1 MASRVALLV
10 SAYRNHKSVPWSEGL
25 AAIQRVIFAV
35 YDKADELRLR
45 THVGEF
51 ELATQQAGKRWL
63 LLDVTN
69 AFPEWMAAQEYR
81 DAYFESPEDLAGYQ
95 SGELT
100 EFVATLADTLRSR
113 IASDADRDTVVAL
126 LGVGTLFGLARVST
140 VVEAI
145 KDAVPGR
152 LLVFFP
158 GEYHPDTHTYRL
170 LDARD
175 GWNYLAVPL
184 LAQDSTQRTF

>member
-1 MASRVALLV
+1 MSSRVSKLGTV
-10 SAYRNHKSVPWSEGL
+10 YRQHLSVPWQAGL

-45 THVGEF
+45 ANVGEF
-51 ELATQQAGKRWL
+51 ELATQQAGKQWL

-69 AFPEWMAAQEYR
+69 SFPEWMAAQEYR
-81 DAYFESPEDLAGYQ
+81 DAYFESPDDLAGYQ
-95 SGELT
+95 TGELT
-100 EFVATLADTLRSR
+100 EFVADLTSKLKSD
-113 IASDADRDTVVAL
+113 IAAKAGPDTVVAL
-126 LGVGTLFGLARVST
+126 LGVGTLFGLARVSS
-140 VVEAI
+140 VVEGI
-145 KDAVPGR
+145 KESVQGR

-158 GEYHPDTHTYRL
+158 GEHHPENHTYRL

-184 LAQDSTQRTF
+184 LAQE

>member
-1 MASRVALLV
+1 VSSKVAKV
-10 SAYRNHKSVPWSEGL
+10 ITAYRQHLTVPWQVGL

-35 YDKADELRLR
+35 YDKTDELRLR
-45 THVGEF
+45 ANVDEF
-51 ELATQQAGKRWL
+51 ALATQQAGKQWL
-63 LLDVTN
+63 LIDVTD
-69 AFPEWMAAQEYR
+69 AFPKWMVAQEYR

-100 EFVATLADTLRSR
+100 EFVASLTEQLKSR
-113 IASDADRDTVVAL
+113 IAAEAGPDTVVAL
-126 LGVGTLFGLARVST
+126 MGLGSLFGVARVSA
-140 VVEAI
+140 VVEGI
-145 KDAVPGR
+145 KETVAGR

-158 GEYHPDTHTYRL
+158 GEYHPENHTYRL

-184 LAQDSTQRTF
+184 LATE

>member
-1 MASRVALLV
+1 M
-10 SAYRNHKSVPWSEGL
+10 
-25 AAIQRVIFAV
+25 

-45 THVGEF
+45 ANVEEF
-51 ELATQQAGKRWL
+51 ALATRQAGKQWL
-63 LLDVTN
+63 LLDLTN
-69 AFPEWMAAQEYR
+69 AFPEWMASQEYR

-100 EFVATLADTLRSR
+100 EFITDLNTKLKAR
-113 IASDADRDTVVAL
+113 ITAEAGPDTVVAL
-126 LGVGTLFGLARVST
+126 LGVGTLFGLARVSS
-140 VVEAI
+140 VVEGI
-145 KDAVPGR
+145 KEAVQGR

-158 GEYHPDTHTYRL
+158 GEHHPENHTYRL

-184 LAQDSTQRTF
+184 LSQD

>member
-1 MASRVALLV
+1 MSSKVAKLV
-10 SAYRNHKSVPWSEGL
+10 STYREYLEVPWQAGL

-45 THVGEF
+45 ANVEEF
-51 ELATQQAGKRWL
+51 ALATQQAGKQWL
-63 LLDVTN
+63 LLDLTN

-95 SGELT
+95 TGELT
-100 EFVATLADTLRSR
+100 EFVSDLNTKLKAR
-113 IASDADRDTVVAL
+113 ISAEAGPDSVVAL
-126 LGVGTLFGLARVST
+126 VGVGTLFGLARVSS
-140 VVEAI
+140 VVEGI
-145 KDAVPGR
+145 KEAVPGR

-158 GEYHPDTHTYRL
+158 GEYHPENHAYRL

-184 LAQDSTQRTF
+184 MASE

>member
-1 MASRVALLV
+1 MSSKVAKLAAV
-10 SAYRNHKSVPWSEGL
+10 YRQHLTVPWQSGL

-35 YDKADELRLR
+35 YDKVDELRLR
-45 THVGEF
+45 ANVGEF
-51 ELATQQAGKRWL
+51 ELATQQAGKQWL
-63 LLDVTN
+63 LLDLTN

-95 SGELT
+95 TGELT
-100 EFVATLADTLRSR
+100 EFVAALTTTLKARISAD
-113 IASDADRDTVVAL
+113 AGPDTVVAL
-126 LGVGTLFGLARVST
+126 LGVGALFGLARVSS

-145 KDAVPGR
+145 KDQVPGR

-158 GEYHPDTHTYRL
+158 GEHHPENHTYRL

-184 LAQDSTQRTF
+184 LAYD

>member
-1 MASRVALLV
+1 MSSKVSKLV
-10 SAYRNHKSVPWSEGL
+10 STYREHLTVPWQSGL

-35 YDKADELRLR
+35 YDKTDELRLR
-45 THVGEF
+45 ANIDEF
-51 ELATQQAGKRWL
+51 SLVTQQAGKEWL

-69 AFPEWMAAQEYR
+69 AFAQWMSSQEYR

-95 SGELT
+95 TGELT
-100 EFVATLADTLRSR
+100 EFIADLTAKLTTR
-113 IASDADRDTVVAL
+113 ISAEAGPNTVVAL
-126 LGVGTLFGLARVST
+126 MGVGALFGLARVSS
-140 VVEAI
+140 VVEGI
-145 KDAVPGR
+145 KESVEGR

-158 GEYHPDTHTYRL
+158 GEYHPENHAYRL

-184 LAQDSTQRTF
+184 MAKN

>member
-1 MASRVALLV
+1 MSSKVSKLVAI
-10 SAYRNHKSVPWSEGL
+10 YREHLTVPWQSGL

-45 THVGEF
+45 ANVEEF
-51 ELATQQAGKRWL
+51 ALVTRQAGKQWL
-63 LLDVTN
+63 LLDVSN
-69 AFPEWMAAQEYR
+69 AFADWMSSQEYR

-95 SGELT
+95 AGELT
-100 EFVATLADTLRSR
+100 EFIADLTSRLNDR
-113 IASDADRDTVVAL
+113 IAAEAGPNTVVAL
-126 LGVGTLFGLARVST
+126 VGVGALFGLARVSS
-140 VVEAI
+140 VVENI
-145 KDAVPGR
+145 KDAVQGR

-158 GEYHPDTHTYRL
+158 GEYHPENHAYRL

-184 LAQDSTQRTF
+184 MAKN

>member
-1 MASRVALLV
+1 MSKVAKLI
-10 SAYRNHKSVPWSEGL
+10 SSYRRHLTVPWQDGL

-45 THVGEF
+45 ANVEEF
-51 ELATQQAGKRWL
+51 ALATNEAGKRWL
-63 LLDVTN
+63 LMDVTN
-69 AFPEWMAAQEYR
+69 SFPNWMAAQEYR
-81 DAYFESPEDLAGYQ
+81 DAYFENPDDLAGYQ

-100 EFVATLADTLRSR
+100 EFSAWLTQDVKSR
-113 IASDADRDTVVAL
+113 IQAEAGPDTVVAL
-126 LGVGTLFGLARVST
+126 MGVGSLFGLARVSAL
-140 VVEAI
+140 VEGI

-158 GEYHPDTHTYRL
+158 GEYHPDNHSYRL

-184 LAQDSTQRTF
+184 LATE

>member
-1 MASRVALLV
+1 MSSKVAKLV
-10 SAYRNHKSVPWSEGL
+10 TAYRQHLTVPWQAGL

-45 THVGEF
+45 ANVEEF
-51 ELATQQAGKRWL
+51 ALVSQQAGKQWL

-69 AFPEWMAAQEYR
+69 AFPEWMASQEYR

-95 SGELT
+95 TGELT
-100 EFVATLADTLRSR
+100 EFVTDLNAKLKAR
-113 IASDADRDTVVAL
+113 IGAEAGPDTVVAL
-126 LGVGTLFGLARVST
+126 LGVGTLFGLARVSS
-140 VVEAI
+140 VVEGI
-145 KDAVPGR
+145 KEAVQGR

-158 GEYHPDTHTYRL
+158 GEHHPENHTYRL

-184 LAQDSTQRTF
+184 LAQD

>member
-1 MASRVALLV
+1 MSSKV
-10 SAYRNHKSVPWSEGL
+10 SKLATAYRQHLTVPWQAGL

-45 THVGEF
+45 ANVEEF
-51 ELATQQAGKRWL
+51 ALATQQAGKQWL

-69 AFPEWMAAQEYR
+69 AFPEWIAANEHR
-81 DAYFESPEDLAGYQ
+81 EAYFESPEDLDGYP
-95 SGELT
+95 SGELKG
-100 EFVATLADTLRSR
+100 FIADLNTKLKAR
-113 IASDADRDTVVAL
+113 ISAEAGPDTVVAL
-126 LGVGTLFGLARVST
+126 IGVGTLFGLARVSSLVEGIKE
-140 VVEAI
+140 VVE
-145 KDAVPGR
+145 GR

-158 GEYHPDTHTYRL
+158 GEHHPENHTYRL

-184 LAQDSTQRTF
+184 LAQD

>member
-1 MASRVALLV
+1 MSSKVAKLV
-10 SAYRNHKSVPWSEGL
+10 SAYRQHLTVPWQAGL

-45 THVGEF
+45 ANVEEF
-51 ELATQQAGKRWL
+51 ALATQQAGKKWL

-81 DAYFESPEDLAGYQ
+81 DAYFESPEDLSGYQ

-100 EFVATLADTLRSR
+100 EFVSDLNAKLSARISAEAD
-113 IASDADRDTVVAL
+113 ADTVVAL
-126 LGVGTLFGLARVST
+126 LGVGTLFGLCRVSS
-140 VVEAI
+140 VVEGI

-158 GEYHPDTHTYRL
+158 GEHHPESHSYRL

-184 LAQDSTQRTF
+184 LASD

>member
-1 MASRVALLV
+1 MSSKLAKLV
-10 SAYRNHKSVPWSEGL
+10 SAYRQHLTMPWLPGL

-45 THVGEF
+45 ANVDEF
-51 ELATQQAGKRWL
+51 ALATEQAGRQWL
-63 LLDVTN
+63 LVDLTH

-95 SGELT
+95 TGELT
-100 EFVATLADTLRSR
+100 EFLADLNGKLRAR
-113 IASDADRDTVVAL
+113 IEAEAGPNTVVAL
-126 LGVGTLFGLARVST
+126 LGVGTLFGLARVSS
-140 VVEAI
+140 VVEGTQSVRGI
-145 KDAVPGR
+145 KDSVKGR

-158 GEYHPDTHTYRL
+158 GEHHPENHTYRL

-175 GWNYLAVPL
+175 GWNYMAVPL
-184 LAQDSTQRTF
+184 LAQD

>member
-1 MASRVALLV
+1 MSSKVAKLV
-10 SAYRNHKSVPWSEGL
+10 STYRQHLTVPWQNGL

-35 YDKADELRLR
+35 YDKTDELRLR
-45 THVGEF
+45 ANVEEF
-51 ELATQQAGKRWL
+51 ALVTKEADKQWL
-63 LLDVTN
+63 LIDLTN

-95 SGELT
+95 TGELT
-100 EFVATLADTLRSR
+100 EFVASLTAQLRSR
-113 IASDADRDTVVAL
+113 IASDAGSDTVVAL
-126 LGVGTLFGLARVST
+126 LGVGSLFGLARVSS
-140 VVEAI
+140 VVEGI
-145 KDAVPGR
+145 KEAVPGR

-158 GEYHPDTHTYRL
+158 GEHHPENHTYRL

-184 LAQDSTQRTF
+184 LATE